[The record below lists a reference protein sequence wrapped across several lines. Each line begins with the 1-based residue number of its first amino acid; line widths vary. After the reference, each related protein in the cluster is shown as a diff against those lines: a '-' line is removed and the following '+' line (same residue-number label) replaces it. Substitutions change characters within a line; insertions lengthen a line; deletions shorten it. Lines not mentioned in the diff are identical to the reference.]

1 MTAIGYYFGILC
13 LLFTRASA
21 LKSLARLQ
29 SFSWKL
35 FTTAP
40 LHFENTRFINLYT
53 YPSNFVK
60 SITQTDAALMPS
72 NYQITEQIWRHTCV
86 ETMIGNSK
94 STSWGRNLIAPVDI
108 DTCTYGVV
116 LALLSPWIMSAE
128 NSLYC
133 QPKKK
138 LLLWHLLS
146 AGVFCTNRYV
156 CTYMYRCEV
165 CNDHQPLLYA
175 LLRRNR
181 KNQRLKITWER
192 GKNSISW
199 HQIYMHFLCVSVGI
213 LLTSMMT
220 M

>member
-72 NYQITEQIWRHTCV
+72 NYQITEQIWRHTCA
-86 ETMIGNSK
+86 ETMIENSK
-94 STSWGRNLIAPVDI
+94 NISWGRNL
-108 DTCTYGVV
+108 TYRHMYFWGCTGT
-116 LALLSPWIMSAE
+116 ALSKF
-128 NSLYC
+128 C
-133 QPKKK
+133 QPKI
-138 LLLWHLLS
+138 S
-146 AGVFCTNRYV
+146 FTV
-156 CTYMYRCEV
+156 
-165 CNDHQPLLYA
+165 
-175 LLRRNR
+175 
-181 KNQRLKITWER
+181 R
-192 GKNSISW
+192 GEETFTLTFTVSRG
-199 HQIYMHFLCVSVGI
+199 FLC
-213 LLTSMMT
+213 
-220 M
+220 

>member
-72 NYQITEQIWRHTCV
+72 NYQITEQIWRHTCA
-86 ETMIGNSK
+86 ETMIENSK
-94 STSWGRNLIAPVDI
+94 NTSRGRKLIAPVDI
-108 DTCTYGVV
+108 ATCTYGVV
-116 LALLSPWIMSAE
+116 LALLSPWIMSAK

-138 LLLWHLLS
+138 LLLWHLQS
-146 AGVFCTNRYV
+146 AGFFCANRCI
-156 CTYMYRCEV
+156 CTYMYMCKV
-165 CNDHQPLLYA
+165 WHVYNDYQPLLYA
-175 LLRRNR
+175 LKRSSRNTNVS
-181 KNQRLKITWER
+181 KYSWES
-192 GKNSISW
+192 GKNYISW
-199 HQIYMHFLCVSVGI
+199 HQIYM
-213 LLTSMMT
+213 
-220 M
+220 